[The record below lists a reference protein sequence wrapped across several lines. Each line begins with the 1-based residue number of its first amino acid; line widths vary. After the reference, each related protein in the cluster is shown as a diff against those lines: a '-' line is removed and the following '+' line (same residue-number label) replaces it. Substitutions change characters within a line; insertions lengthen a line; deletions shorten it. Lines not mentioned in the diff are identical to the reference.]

1 MVFVLMTVCGLV
13 LLVLNVLII
22 ACIFR
27 RRRRRRLRASSRT
40 RAKSSEAPAAREE
53 EEDGFVPLKTRT
65 PSGSA
70 QCQGECRD
78 GAEDCEHTSLMEQ
91 AAPSSSSA
99 RASHHQSA
107 GSSLGKTPPREDAS
121 LPQNGGVPS
130 KKSPARERRRKG
142 RSTQR
147 DISPDVRGEEKTC
160 AAPSVPLPTPPA
172 ALYGSL
178 DAAAHVLPF
187 AAPRHVHSHTHSC
200 IIHSPQ
206 EQSPHLHAPMFIP
219 SVYDGRDFAQ
229 TLPGRNYVCRDH
241 QRHQYQGHGPQ
252 DRHPECQ
259 GQSPKAYH
267 QGLHQ
272 PYQGEYQAHPMQYQE
287 QHVTY
292 QGHKK
297 HTSGNARRSAKPT
310 NHSRTRSSSKFTW
323 TTVLRV
329 RGPVFLRTSQLPNRR
344 TCILADWEART
355 ARSPEDPPC
364 QYPAEGDTGTMLTE
378 EDQTPS
384 FLETLQRPPEA
395 FADPTSFD
403 HPVYFL
409 PQHPEGLTHGPPLAP
424 PALSPKDGR
433 HGLPP
438 LPLDACPSRPLP
450 PSCQHTPPPPDQDRP
465 SSSSRSHSRPPP
477 PSPGYRRPTPPSPRG
492 PRRPS
497 PPSPRTPTPR
507 RPSPKARRPQQP
519 PDSPSR
525 PPPSPAPGQARA
537 TTPCGPPAPSRP
549 AP

>member
-1 MVFVLMTVCGLV
+1 MLP
-13 LLVLNVLII
+13 
-22 ACIFR
+22 
-27 RRRRRRLRASSRT
+27 AS
-40 RAKSSEAPAAREE
+40 PFAA
-53 EEDGFVPLKTRT
+53 
-65 PSGSA
+65 
-70 QCQGECRD
+70 QGECRD

-241 QRHQYQGHGPQ
+241 QRHQYQGHEPQ

-292 QGHKK
+292 QGQQEAYQRQCQAQCQAHQSQPNAQQQQI
-297 HTSGNARRSAKPT
+297 HVDDSPSRQRPRLPQDVPAAQQTYLHSGRLGGTDGA
-310 NHSRTRSSSKFTW
+310 
-323 TTVLRV
+323 L
-329 RGPVFLRTSQLPNRR
+329 
-344 TCILADWEART
+344 
-355 ARSPEDPPC
+355 PEDPPC
-364 QYPAEGDTGTMLTE
+364 QYPAEGLWI
-378 EDQTPS
+378 
-384 FLETLQRPPEA
+384 
-395 FADPTSFD
+395 
-403 HPVYFL
+403 V
-409 PQHPEGLTHGPPLAP
+409 
-424 PALSPKDGR
+424 
-433 HGLPP
+433 
-438 LPLDACPSRPLP
+438 
-450 PSCQHTPPPPDQDRP
+450 
-465 SSSSRSHSRPPP
+465 
-477 PSPGYRRPTPPSPRG
+477 
-492 PRRPS
+492 
-497 PPSPRTPTPR
+497 
-507 RPSPKARRPQQP
+507 
-519 PDSPSR
+519 
-525 PPPSPAPGQARA
+525 
-537 TTPCGPPAPSRP
+537 
-549 AP
+549 